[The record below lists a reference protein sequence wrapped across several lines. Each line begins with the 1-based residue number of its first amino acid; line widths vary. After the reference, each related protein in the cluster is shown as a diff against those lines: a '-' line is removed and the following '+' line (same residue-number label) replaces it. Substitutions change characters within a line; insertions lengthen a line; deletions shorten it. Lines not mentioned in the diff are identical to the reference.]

1 MAAGRKYEGFAPGQY
16 AIEAFGSGGFRFG
29 DMSHKGSL
37 LVLPTGIHAFEPQK
51 FEDVD
56 KESLAPLFAL
66 PRGSVELL
74 LFGCG
79 VSLQP
84 IREDLRRALRA
95 AGISADPMS
104 TGSAC
109 QTYNIL
115 LGERR
120 LVAAVLIAA
129 P

>member
-1 MAAGRKYEGFAPGQY
+1 MASGRKYEGFAPGQY
-16 AIEAFGSGGFRFG
+16 AIEAYGVGGFRFG

-37 LVLPTGIHAFEPQK
+37 LALPTGIHAFAPNSLE
-51 FEDVD
+51 EVD
-56 KESLAPLFAL
+56 MASLAPLFTL

-79 VSLQP
+79 KFLQLIP
-84 IREDLRRALRA
+84 EDLRANLRK

-104 TGSAC
+104 TGAAC

-120 LVAAVLIAA
+120 RVAAVLIAT